1 MPMDRQER
9 LELLKKA
16 RDAKTAKRNA
26 MKQEVQKQQKEK
38 DDEYITLVE
47 KGAYSD
53 DNEDIKEIAEPK
65 TAKKK
70 KTQKKDRSLNLELPQ
85 REDTEVTETIRVK
98 APSKKKIIKR
108 TVEVEESDTEEEVI
122 EEVVRVPRK
131 TNEVKV
137 SRKAML
143 DKLAEQNRMRLLS
156 EIFP

>member
-137 SRKAML
+137 TRKVML